1 MGTEEMIAI
10 VQCYIKIRK
19 DKDVNIVIRNE
30 RDLMLLV
37 KAYGIASTWLRN
49 NNASIKLI

>member
-19 DKDVNIVIRNE
+19 DKDIDIIIRNE
-30 RDLMLLV
+30 RDLLLLI
-37 KAYGIASTWLRN
+37 KAYNIASIWLKN
-49 NNASIKLI
+49 NNVKINMI